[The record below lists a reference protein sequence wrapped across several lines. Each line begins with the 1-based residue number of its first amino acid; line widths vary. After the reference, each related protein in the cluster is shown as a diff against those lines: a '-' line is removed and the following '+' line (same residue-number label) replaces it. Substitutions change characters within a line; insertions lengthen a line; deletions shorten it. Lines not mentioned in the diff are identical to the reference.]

1 MGSKKKSAK
10 KIELE
15 EDATNSSITAISDD
29 DEEANKDLS
38 LEIIQKALHNRST
51 NLQNGAA
58 LDAPRVIAD
67 SKVDSDDIKLKRKK
81 KKKRKKLE
89 SEFEAAVIV
98 EEEEKE
104 NVETIEVAEK
114 VEHAKA
120 ETSVVDTS
128 DDAVL
133 RNTGFKSHSVEIKT
147 QKKKKKKKKLESE
160 IEAVKAVVVEE
171 EKENVEIIDEVV
183 EKVQHTEVET
193 SVVDMSDDVV
203 LRNAG
208 SESHSEEIKTQKK
221 KKKKKHESDVQ
232 TVNAVIVE
240 EEEKEAVETI
250 EDPEKVEP
258 GKAET
263 GVVNTSDNVVL
274 RKLLRGPRY
283 FDPPSDSVSIWGTC
297 FNCGEEGHASFN
309 CTAARRKKPCFICGS
324 LSHNVKK
331 CTMARYCSTCKIVGH
346 RSKDCP
352 KKHGGDSNSKSLTVC
367 LRCGNFGHDM
377 FFCKND
383 YSQDDLKEIQCYVC
397 MKFGHLCCVNTTEAM
412 PKEFS
417 CYRCG
422 QMGHIGWACSRLQ
435 NEATDAATPSS
446 CYNCGEKGHFARECS
461 SSVKA
466 SSRWQPE
473 TNDTATPSSCYR
485 CGEKGHFSREC
496 PSSAKACSRWQ
507 PETND
512 PATPSL
518 CYRCGEEGHFSREC
532 PNSATVGNRKH
543 KLWETPRS
551 QKENGYMGYESAP
564 HEYGNSSKKTRLY
577 TEESDIKTPKK
588 SKHRGGWMTEHPGEF
603 SPSNSKRD
611 SWRSPVTPCTYNSTN
626 NHRYFNNGTGSHT
639 FGSKSYKMG
648 NFHDGT
654 PNSEGSGRTFHHGYS
669 ASRFTNTSSN
679 GFQRNYNG
687 W

>member
-10 KIELE
+10 KIKLE
-15 EDATNSSITAISDD
+15 EDAEIASNSSITAISD

-38 LEIIQKALHNRST
+38 LEIIQKALLNRST
-51 NLQNGAA
+51 NSQNGAA
-58 LDAPRVIAD
+58 LDAPRVIAA
-67 SKVDSDDIKLKRKK
+67 SKVDSDEIKLKRTK

-89 SEFEAAVIV
+89 SEIEAAVIV

-104 NVETIEVAEK
+104 NIETIEVAEK

-128 DDAVL
+128 DDVVL
-133 RNTGFKSHSVEIKT
+133 RNTGSESHSEEIKT
-147 QKKKKKKKKLESE
+147 KKKKKKKKKLESE
-160 IEAVKAVVVEE
+160 IEAAVVVE
-171 EKENVEIIDEVV
+171 EKENVETIEVV
-183 EKVQHTEVET
+183 EKVEHAEVET
-193 SVVDMSDDVV
+193 SVVDMSDNVV
-203 LRNAG
+203 LRNTS
-208 SESHSEEIKTQKK
+208 SESSEEIKTQKK
-221 KKKKKHESDVQ
+221 KKKKKHESEVE
-232 TVNAVIVE
+232 TVNAVIV

-258 GKAET
+258 GEAET

-283 FDPPSDSVSIWGTC
+283 FDPPSDSVTSVWGTC

-309 CTAARRKKPCFICGS
+309 CTAAKRKKPCFICGS

-331 CTMARYCSTCKIVGH
+331 CTMARYCSTCRIVGH

-367 LRCGNFGHDM
+367 LRCGNSGHDM
-377 FFCKND
+377 FLCKND

-397 MKFGHLCCVNTTEAM
+397 KKFGHLCCVNTTEAM
-412 PKEFS
+412 PKDFS

-461 SSVKA
+461 SSVK
-466 SSRWQPE
+466 
-473 TNDTATPSSCYR
+473 
-485 CGEKGHFSREC
+485 
-496 PSSAKACSRWQ
+496 
-507 PETND
+507 
-512 PATPSL
+512 
-518 CYRCGEEGHFSREC
+518 
-532 PNSATVGNRKH
+532 VGSRKH

-564 HEYGNSSKKTRLY
+564 HDNGNASKKTRFY

-611 SWRSPVTPCTYNSTN
+611 SWRSPITPCTN
-626 NHRYFNNGTGSHT
+626 NHHYFNNGTGSHT

>member
-10 KIELE
+10 KIKLE
-15 EDATNSSITAISDD
+15 EDAEIASNSSITAISD

-38 LEIIQKALHNRST
+38 LEIIQKALLNRST
-51 NLQNGAA
+51 NSQNGAA
-58 LDAPRVIAD
+58 LDAPRVIAA
-67 SKVDSDDIKLKRKK
+67 SKVDSDEIKLKRTK

-89 SEFEAAVIV
+89 SEIEAAVIV

-104 NVETIEVAEK
+104 NIETIEVAEK

-128 DDAVL
+128 DDVVL
-133 RNTGFKSHSVEIKT
+133 RNTGSESHSEEIKT
-147 QKKKKKKKKLESE
+147 KKKKKKKKKLESE
-160 IEAVKAVVVEE
+160 IEAVNAVVVE
-171 EKENVEIIDEVV
+171 EKENVETIEVV
-183 EKVQHTEVET
+183 EKVEHAEVET
-193 SVVDMSDDVV
+193 SVVDMSDNVV
-203 LRNAG
+203 LRNTS
-208 SESHSEEIKTQKK
+208 SESSEEIKTQKK
-221 KKKKKHESDVQ
+221 KKKKKHESEVE
-232 TVNAVIVE
+232 TVNAVIV

-258 GKAET
+258 GEAET

-283 FDPPSDSVSIWGTC
+283 FDPPSDSVTSVWGTC

-309 CTAARRKKPCFICGS
+309 CTAAKRKKPCFICGS

-331 CTMARYCSTCKIVGH
+331 CTMARYCSTCRIVGH

-367 LRCGNFGHDM
+367 LRCGNSGHDM
-377 FFCKND
+377 FLCKND

-397 MKFGHLCCVNTTEAM
+397 KKFGHLCCVNTTEAM
-412 PKEFS
+412 PKDFS

-473 TNDTATPSSCYR
+473 TNDPATPSSCYR

-496 PSSAKACSRWQ
+496 PSSAKACSKWQ

-518 CYRCGEEGHFSREC
+518 CYRCGEGHFSREC
-532 PNSATVGNRKH
+532 PNSAKVGSRKH

-564 HEYGNSSKKTRLY
+564 HDNGNASKKTRFY

-611 SWRSPVTPCTYNSTN
+611 SWRSPITPCTN
-626 NHRYFNNGTGSHT
+626 NHHYFNNGTGSHT

>member
-15 EDATNSSITAISDD
+15 EDAEIASNSSITAISD

-38 LEIIQKALHNRST
+38 LEIIQKALLNRST
-51 NLQNGAA
+51 NSLNGAA
-58 LDAPRVIAD
+58 LNAPIAIAD
-67 SKVDSDDIKLKRKK
+67 SKVHSDEIKLKKKK

-89 SEFEAAVIV
+89 SEIEAAVIV

-104 NVETIEVAEK
+104 NVATIEVAEK

-128 DDAVL
+128 DDVVL
-133 RNTGFKSHSVEIKT
+133 RNTGSESHSEEIKT
-147 QKKKKKKKKLESE
+147 KKKKKKKKKLESE
-160 IEAVKAVVVEE
+160 IEAVNAVVVEE
-171 EKENVEIIDEVV
+171 EKENVETIEVV
-183 EKVQHTEVET
+183 EKVEHAEVEK

-203 LRNAG
+203 LRNAV
-208 SESHSEEIKTQKK
+208 SESSEEIKTQKK
-221 KKKKKHESDVQ
+221 KKKKKHESEVE
-232 TVNAVIVE
+232 TVNAAIVE
-240 EEEKEAVETI
+240 EEVEEKEAVETI

-258 GKAET
+258 GEAET

-283 FDPPSDSVSIWGTC
+283 FDPPSDCVTSVWGTC

-309 CTAARRKKPCFICGS
+309 CTAAKRKKPCFICGS

-331 CTMARYCSTCKIVGH
+331 CTMARYCSTCRIVGH

-352 KKHGGDSNSKSLTVC
+352 KKHGGDSNSESLTVC
-367 LRCGNFGHDM
+367 LRCGNSGHDM
-377 FFCKND
+377 FLCKND

-397 MKFGHLCCVNTTEAM
+397 KKFGHLCCVNTTEAM
-412 PKEFS
+412 PKDFS

-435 NEATDAATPSS
+435 NEAADAATPSS

-461 SSVKA
+461 SSVK
-466 SSRWQPE
+466 
-473 TNDTATPSSCYR
+473 
-485 CGEKGHFSREC
+485 
-496 PSSAKACSRWQ
+496 
-507 PETND
+507 
-512 PATPSL
+512 
-518 CYRCGEEGHFSREC
+518 
-532 PNSATVGNRKH
+532 VGNRKH

-564 HEYGNSSKKTRLY
+564 HDNGNSSKKTRLY
-577 TEESDIKTPKK
+577 TEESDTKTPKK

-611 SWRSPVTPCTYNSTN
+611 SWRSPITPCTNNSTN
-626 NHRYFNNGTGSHT
+626 NHHYYNNGTGSHT
-639 FGSKSYKMG
+639 FGSKSYKMR

-669 ASRFTNTSSN
+669 ASRFTNTSSSN